1 MRTLLRVVLLALT
14 LSHVVFAAEAASSR
28 LQAAATVLDEIMAA
42 PDKGIPSDIL
52 GSAKC
57 VAVVP
62 SLLKGGFVVG
72 GAHGRGMATCRLAN
86 GWSAPAP
93 LTTTG
98 GSIGLQIGGQAV
110 DLVMVVMNDRGMQA
124 LLSSKFKL
132 GADASVAAGPVG
144 RHTEGS
150 TDWKLRAEVLTYSR
164 ARGLFAGIS
173 FNGAVIKQDE
183 DATRELYGR
192 MVDFKTILTGSVAS
206 PQAAEPFVAAVRKA
220 VGTDTAAAPPPAPRP
235 VSTAPVNPPAA
246 SPAPTPATEST
257 PAAEPAPAATP
268 AATPAS
274 PPTFSTAGHQ
284 SRNNDQVIDGGE

>member
-1 MRTLLRVVLLALT
+1 MKTLLRVVLFAIT
-14 LSHVVFAAEAASSR
+14 LSNVAFAAEAASSR
-28 LQAAATVLDEIMAA
+28 LQASATVLNEIMAA

-52 GSAKC
+52 SSAKC

-72 GAHGRGMATCRLAN
+72 GAHGRGMATCRTAT
-86 GWSAPAP
+86 GWTAPAP

-98 GSIGLQIGGQAV
+98 GSVGLQIGGQAV

-124 LLSSKFKL
+124 LLTNKFKL

-183 DATRELYGR
+183 DATGELYGR
-192 MVDFKTILTGSVAS
+192 QVDFKTILTGSVQP
-206 PQAAEPFVAAVRKA
+206 PQSAEKFLAAVKRA
-220 VGTDTAAAPPPAPRP
+220 AGTDVAPSINASNPPPSSRP
-235 VSTAPVNPPAA
+235 AAPVNPPAA
-246 SPAPTPATEST
+246 TPTPTPTPATET
-257 PAAEPAPAATP
+257 APATEATP
-268 AATPAS
+268 SPTPS
-274 PPTFSTAGHQ
+274 PTPP
-284 SRNNDQVIDGGE
+284 V

>member
-1 MRTLLRVVLLALT
+1 MKTLLRVVLFAFALT
-14 LSHVVFAAEAASSR
+14 NVAFASEAAASR
-28 LQAAATVLDEIMAA
+28 LQDAATVLDEIMAT
-42 PDKGIPSDIL
+42 PDKGIPSEIL

-57 VAVVP
+57 IAVVP

-72 GAHGRGMATCRLAN
+72 AMHGRGMATCRTAT

-110 DLVMVVMNDRGMQA
+110 DVIMVVMNDRGMQA
-124 LLSSKFKL
+124 LLTNKFKL

-144 RHTEGS
+144 RHAEGA

-164 ARGLFAGIS
+164 ARGLFAGIT

-192 MVDFKTILTGSVAS
+192 MVDFKSILTGSVQPPHSADT
-206 PQAAEPFVAAVRKA
+206 FIVAIRKA
-220 VGTDTAAAPPPAPRP
+220 TDTDVAPTSTPPRSAPPAR
-235 VSTAPVNPPAA
+235 VNPA
-246 SPAPTPATEST
+246 PAPTPEPT
-257 PAAEPAPAATP
+257 PVPEPTDTTP
-268 AATPAS
+268 TPTPT
-274 PPTFSTAGHQ
+274 PPPGAVQAGAQ
-284 SRNNDQVIDGGE
+284 FDRDMMR